1 MFDLG
6 LTELL
11 LLAIV
16 AVVVVGPKE
25 LPVMMRTVGRWV
37 GQARDLTRQ
46 FQGAI
51 EDAAR
56 QTEIDELK
64 KQLAEQNERIE
75 KIGGHEVFMEEA
87 DDEIDYGADA
97 PPPKGGDAP

>member
-6 LTELL
+6 LMELL

-16 AVVVVGPKE
+16 AVLVVGPKD
-25 LPVMMRTVGRWV
+25 LPVMMHTVGRWV

-46 FQGAI
+46 FQSAI

-56 QTEIDELK
+56 QSEIDELK
-64 KQLAEQNERIE
+64 KQLAEQSERIE
-75 KIGGHEVFMEEA
+75 KIGGKEVFVEDY
-87 DDEIDYGADA
+87 DDDDFDDDPA
-97 PPPKGGDAP
+97 PRKSDETPS